1 MTVFRMMR
9 RASVAVSLL
18 AFAGCNFFDV
28 TNPGPIEDS
37 NLDNTSAMAGVATGM
52 SFDLSRAMDVVT
64 QEAAIMADELY
75 HGGSYTD
82 EGLYN
87 RGIIRFDGLTNT
99 LWGNMQRARWVA
111 EAGIERMKTVLGTG
125 YDTSPLAA
133 RANIYAG
140 LANRLLGETVCEA
153 VIDGGA
159 PQDFKVHFSR
169 AEAQFT
175 EAIRIA
181 TGITTASLRDS
192 LLRVAYGGRASV
204 RAWQGKWTDAATD
217 AALVPTSYVF
227 VAPFSTNTTAEN
239 NDLVFETTTRSEYTV
254 FNTQWAQNPKADARV
269 PWDTVRTSSGA
280 LAVGQ
285 DGRTTFFRQR
295 KYTALGSDIPL
306 VKGTEMLILRAE
318 AALRNNDVPGAMTL
332 INQERAFYNT
342 AAAPLPALTATT
354 AAQAWPI
361 LQKERG
367 AVTWLESR
375 RFWDLRRWLTE
386 PAPIQNTYL
395 TSRDKCIPISQDEV
409 NSNPNLRNR

>member
-1 MTVFRMMR
+1 MTRIRMVR
-9 RASVAVSLL
+9 RASLAVSLL

-28 TNPGPIEDS
+28 TNPGPIADD
-37 NLDNTSAMAGVATGM
+37 NLNEPPAMVGLATGM
-52 SFDLSRAMDVVT
+52 SFDLSRAMDAVT

-99 LWGNMQRARWVA
+99 LWGNMQRARWVS

-159 PQDFKVHFSR
+159 PEDFKVHFTR
-169 AEAQFT
+169 ADAQFT

-181 TGITTASLRDS
+181 NGLTGAVKDS

-204 RAWQGKWTDAATD
+204 RAWQGKWTEAAAD

-254 FNTQWAQNPKADARV
+254 FNTQWAQNAKADARV
-269 PWDTVRTSSGA
+269 PWDTVRTTSGA

-295 KYTALGSDIPL
+295 KYTTLGSDIPL

-318 AALRNNDVPGAMTL
+318 AALRNNDVAGAMTL

-342 AAAPLPALTATT
+342 TAAPLPALTATT

-386 PAPIQNTYL
+386 PPPIQNNYL
-395 TSRDKCIPISQDEV
+395 ANRDKCIPISQDEV

>member
-1 MTVFRMMR
+1 MTMMRIVR
-9 RASVAVSLL
+9 RASVALGLVVIAS
-18 AFAGCNFFDV
+18 CNFFDV
-28 TNPGPIEDS
+28 TNPGPIADE
-37 NLDNTSAMAGVATGM
+37 NLNEVPAMTGLATGM
-52 SFDLSRAMDVVT
+52 SFDLSRAMDAVT

-111 EAGIERMKTVLGTG
+111 EAGIDRMKTVLGTA

-140 LANRLLGETVCEA
+140 LSNRLLGETVCEA
-153 VIDGGA
+153 VFDGGA
-159 PQDFKVHFSR
+159 PEDFKTHFSR

-181 TGITTASLRDS
+181 GGITSATVRDS

-204 RAWQGKWTDAATD
+204 RAWQGKWTEAAAD

-227 VAPFSTNTTAEN
+227 VAPFSTNTTDEN

-254 FNTQWAQNPKADARV
+254 FNTQWAQNPKTDTRV
-269 PWDTVRTSSGA
+269 PWDTVRTSGGA

-318 AALRNNDVPGAMTL
+318 AALRNNDVAGAMTL

-342 AAAPLPALTATT
+342 ASAPLPPLTATT

-361 LQKERG
+361 LQKERA

-386 PAPIQNTYL
+386 PAPIQNNYL
-395 TSRDKCIPISQDEV
+395 ANRDKCIPISQNEV

>member
-1 MTVFRMMR
+1 MTVSRTVR
-9 RASVAVSLL
+9 RASVAVSLVAL
-18 AFAGCNFFDV
+18 SACNFFDV
-28 TNPGPIEDS
+28 TNPGPIEDE
-37 NLDNTSAMAGVATGM
+37 NLNNTSAMAGVATGM
-52 SFDLSRAMDVVT
+52 SFDLSRAMDAVT
-64 QEAAIMADELY
+64 QEAAIMADELW

-99 LWGNMQRARWVA
+99 IWGAMQRARWVA
-111 EAGIERMKTVLGTG
+111 ESGTDRMKEVMGED
-125 YDTSPLAA
+125 YDKSPLSA

-140 LANRLLGETVCEA
+140 LSNRLLGETVCEA
-153 VIDGGA
+153 VIDGG
-159 PQDFKVHFSR
+159 PSEDFKVHFTR
-169 AEAQFT
+169 ADSQFT

-181 TGITTASLRDS
+181 NNLSGAIKDS

-204 RAWQGKWTDAATD
+204 RAWQGKWTEAAAD

-227 VAPFSTNTTAEN
+227 VAPFSTNTTDEN

-269 PWDTVRTSSGA
+269 PWDTVRTSGGA

-295 KYTALGSDIPL
+295 KYPNLGSDIPL
-306 VKGTEMLILRAE
+306 VKGTEMLMIRAE
-318 AALRNNDVPGAMTL
+318 AALRNNDVAGAMTF
-332 INQERAFYNT
+332 INQERAFYT
-342 AAAPLPALTATT
+342 TVAAPLLPLTATT

-361 LQKERG
+361 LQKERA
-367 AVTWLESR
+367 AVTWLEAR

-386 PAPIQNTYL
+386 PPPIQNNYL
-395 TSRDKCIPISQDEV
+395 ANRDKCIPVSQNEV
-409 NSNPNLRNR
+409 NSNPNFRP